1 MNNLKKL
8 GLTALAGSLVAVS
21 AQAGELAV
29 SGSATIAY
37 KQASNAQGSGI
48 GSNKAWGL
56 SGSGELDNGW
66 SVAHAIN
73 LTDAN
78 ALSSSTTALT
88 MGSLGTITIGQG
100 HGGNSGSY
108 DEEVPQAYEQVSDL
122 QDTAM
127 NYSGSWLGN
136 GSVGWALPSFDIDG
150 AGSLSVTIGYAPD
163 ADNVA
168 VSDGGSGGHGS
179 TYGNGMDLGV
189 KLVTDMGLTLGA
201 YGAERENITHVPS
214 GITDD
219 AVRDEFNG
227 SWFATY
233 AAGPVSIGYQKSYV
247 DTGLAGGT
255 VTAATTAKAIGTSDG
270 IWEDV
275 QMSILFNVNDN
286 LSVSWTDSTSTYD
299 AQDNASTA
307 IADVDQDS
315 DAIQIAYSMGGM
327 SINAYMMSVS
337 NPGWDSDAKDID
349 ATEVSIGLAF

>member
-21 AQAGELAV
+21 AQAGELSV
-29 SGSATIAY
+29 SGSATVAY
-37 KQASNAQGSGI
+37 KQQSGNQGSGI

-66 SVAHAIN
+66 SVALATN

-78 ALSSSTTALT
+78 TFSSSTTALT
-88 MGSLGTITIGQG
+88 MGSMGTITIGQG
-100 HGGNSGSY
+100 HGGNSGGY
-108 DEEVPQAYEQVSDL
+108 DEEVPQAYEQVSDAG
-122 QDTAM
+122 TATAAS
-127 NYSGSWLGN
+127 YVGSWLGN
-136 GSVGWALPSFDIDG
+136 GAIGWALPSLDTG
-150 AGSLSVTIGYAPD
+150 AGSLSVTIGYSPD

-168 VSDGGSGGHGS
+168 VSDGGTGGHGS

-189 KLVTDMGLTLGA
+189 KLALDNGLTIGA
-201 YGAERENITHVPS
+201 YGAERENITHIPS
-214 GITDD
+214 GSD

-227 SWFATY
+227 TWFATY
-233 AAGPVSIGYQKSYV
+233 SAGPVSIGYQQSYV

-270 IWEDV
+270 IWEDT

-286 LSVSWTDSTSTYD
+286 LSVSWTDATSTYD

-307 IADVDQDS
+307 IADVDADL

-327 SINAYMMSVS
+327 SINAYMMSAS
-337 NPGWDSDAKDID
+337 NPGWDSDAVDVD
-349 ATEVSIGLAF
+349 TTEISVGLAF